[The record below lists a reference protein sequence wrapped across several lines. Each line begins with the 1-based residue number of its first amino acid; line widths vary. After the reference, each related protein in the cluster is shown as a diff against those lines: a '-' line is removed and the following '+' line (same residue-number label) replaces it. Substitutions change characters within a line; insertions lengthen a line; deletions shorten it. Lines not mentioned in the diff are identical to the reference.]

1 MGISIAEDLPPV
13 YGDRNRLKQILLNL
27 LSNAI
32 KFTPDGGK
40 LSLETNRKGYFCQ
53 ISMIDNGIG
62 IRKEDQTSIF
72 EPFIQL
78 DTQTGE
84 RKQGTGLGLALT
96 KQLVELLGGK
106 IWVES
111 EYGKGSRFSFTIPLA
126 EKEAASKE

>member
-1 MGISIAEDLPPV
+1 MV
-13 YGDRNRLKQILLNL
+13 
-27 LSNAI
+27 
-32 KFTPDGGK
+32 
-40 LSLETNRKGYFCQ
+40 
-53 ISMIDNGIG
+53 DNGIG

-72 EPFIQL
+72 EPFTQL
-78 DTQTGE
+78 DTQPGE

-96 KQLVELLGGK
+96 KQLIELLGGK